1 MKNLLENKLTLIL
14 VTLVIGGLIGWILKP
29 SASESHEG
37 HEQETESGAA
47 TLWTCSMHP
56 QIKLGEPGDCPIC
69 GMDLIP
75 ASQANSGNDNP
86 MVFEMT
92 PEAVA
97 LAQIHT
103 TKIGGTNGSG
113 ELFLTGKIQADERE
127 NAAITAKFPGRIE
140 KLFVTFT
147 GEQVKAGQRLATIYS
162 PELLTAQRELLEA
175 AKSKGNFPQLYAAA
189 KEKLKLWKLT
199 ETQISEIEQSG
210 TVREQFDILA
220 DQSGVVTQ
228 RNIAVG
234 DYVSTGSVLFNVVNL
249 NKLWVL
255 LDAYESD
262 LPLLYTGNEISFSVA
277 GMPEESFKARISFI
291 DPILNA
297 NTRAASVRAEIT
309 NSGGKLKPEMFVTAR
324 IQTAKKPSSAG
335 VTVPRTAVLW
345 SGKRSIVYVKVANS
359 ENPGFEMREVTLGNR
374 MGDNYLVESGLQA
387 GEEIVTNGV
396 FAIDAAAQLSGQ
408 FSMMKRP
415 ETKSIEVSE
424 EFRNQITAVAD
435 AYFQVKNGL
444 VKDNLPDAQKSLAS
458 LDQSLSKVNMG
469 LVKDQ
474 AHDKWMEMLKG
485 MKDARTKMSSAKD
498 IEEARKHFSMLSFH
512 ILEMTETFGIN
523 KDVVYKDYCPMAFG
537 DQGAYWLS
545 EQKDITNPYFGA
557 SMLSCGEV
565 KQTHLKGQPVM
576 NLSGTPAAPVGHKH

>member
-1 MKNLLENKLTLIL
+1 MNKLLENKLTIIL
-14 VTLVIGGLIGWILKP
+14 FTLVIGGLIGWMLKP

-37 HEQETESGAA
+37 HEHETESGTP

-56 QIKLGEPGDCPIC
+56 QIKLGEAGDCPIC

-75 ASQANSGNDNP
+75 ASQASSGSGNP

-97 LAQIHT
+97 MAQVQT
-103 TKIGGTNGSG
+103 TKVGDASASG
-113 ELFLTGKIQADERE
+113 ELFLSGKIQTDERE
-127 NAAITAKFPGRIE
+127 NSAITAKFPGRIE
-140 KLFVTFT
+140 KLYVTFT
-147 GEQVKAGQRLATIYS
+147 GEQVKAGQKLASVYS

-175 AKSKGNFPQLYAAA
+175 AKSKATFPQLYTAA

-199 ETQISEIEQSG
+199 DAQIAGIEQSG
-210 TVREQFDILA
+210 TVREQFDILS

-234 DYVSTGSVLFNVVNL
+234 DFVSTGSVLFNVVNL

-255 LDAYESD
+255 LDAYETD
-262 LPLLYTGNEISFSVA
+262 LPLLSTGNEFSFTVV
-277 GMPEESFKARISFI
+277 GMPEENFKARISFI

-297 NTRAASVRAEIT
+297 STRAASVRAEIT

-324 IQTAKKPSSAG
+324 IQTSKKSSSEG
-335 VTVPRTAVLW
+335 FSVPRTAVLW
-345 SGKRSIVYVKVANS
+345 SGKRSVVYVKV
-359 ENPGFEMREVTLGNR
+359 PGAETPQFELREVTLGNR
-374 MGDNYLVESGLQA
+374 MGDKYRIESGLQA

-408 FSMMKRP
+408 YSMMKRP
-415 ETKSIEVSE
+415 EIKTMEVSE
-424 EFRNQITAVAD
+424 KFRDQITAVAD
-435 AYFQVKNGL
+435 AYFLVKNGL
-444 VKDNLPDAQKSLAS
+444 VKDNLTDAQKSLAT
-458 LDQSLSKVNMG
+458 LDQSLSKVTMD

-485 MKDARTKMSSAKD
+485 IKDARAKMGSAKD
-498 IEEARKHFSMLSFH
+498 IEEVRKHFSMLSFH
-512 ILEMTETFGIN
+512 LLEMTETFGIN

-545 EQKDITNPYFGA
+545 EKKDITNPYFGA
-557 SMLSCGEV
+557 SMLACGEV
-565 KQTHLKGQPVM
+565 KQTYLKGQPVM
-576 NLSGTPAAPVGHKH
+576 DLAGK